1 MLARVGVVVH
11 PSRAVERPLQALRD
25 WVAQHSI
32 ELVQVRAGFRQP
44 PVANPGAAGD
54 CDLIVSIGGDG
65 TMLAALRAAAVVGRP
80 VLGIACGSLGVL
92 TAIPAGTVV
101 DALDRFQDGDW
112 TGHRLPALDVAR
124 VQGDGLFALNDLAIV
139 RAGQGQIGITVMVD
153 GALFVE
159 FVGDGCIVST
169 PSGSSAYGLAAGG
182 PLLSADADAFVV
194 TPLTAHGGSCPPL
207 VVGSSAEVLLI
218 AATRY
223 GGARLE
229 IDGQLTEMEI
239 EPLTITY
246 RAAAATIVGFS
257 GQVPLLTRLRQRRV
271 IIDSP
276 RILAEM
282 ARGQELDDS
291 E

>member
-1 MLARVGVVVH
+1 MVARVGVVIH

-25 WVAQHSI
+25 WAAQRSI
-32 ELVQVRAGFRQP
+32 ELVQVPAGFRQP
-44 PVANPGAAGD
+44 MVADPGDAGD

-65 TMLAALRAAAVVGRP
+65 TMLAALRAAAVAGRP

-92 TAIPAGTVV
+92 TAIPAGTIA
-101 DALDRFQDGDW
+101 DALDRFQAGDW
-112 TGHRLPALDVAR
+112 VGHRLPALDIAR
-124 VQGDGLFALNDLAIV
+124 ARGERLFALNDLAIV
-139 RAGQGQIGITVMVD
+139 RTGQGQIGVRVMVD
-153 GALFVE
+153 GALFVD

-182 PLLSADADAFVV
+182 PLLTADTDAFVV

-207 VVGSSAEVLLI
+207 VVASSAEVRLMVG
-218 AATRY
+218 TRY
-223 GGARLE
+223 GGGRLE
-229 IDGQLTEMEI
+229 VDGQLAEMEI

-246 RAAAATIVGFS
+246 RAAAATVIGF
-257 GQVPLLTRLRQRRV
+257 GDQEPLLTRLRRRQV

-282 ARGQELDDS
+282 ARREQPDDS
-291 E
+291 G